1 MKLWSGRFWAAALAA
16 VCLCAAG
23 CSGGAGESSSAGE
36 NGESAPPAAPVG
48 EAFVL
53 SQEEGADIAML
64 AFFHWEDG
72 RAVSE
77 GSVCVSQGEAGG
89 VYPLDSG
96 GALYLSGLTAGEAA
110 QLMVMDGA
118 SRELGRTAV
127 HFARGAVIDASTDEN
142 GDGCVTLKED
152 ASYVALIFTL
162 DGSGGLQCAL
172 RLET

>member
-96 GALYLSGLTAGEAA
+96 GVLYLSGLTAGEAA
-110 QLMVMDGA
+110 QLMLMDGA

-152 ASYVALIFTL
+152 AGYVALIFTL

>member
-36 NGESAPPAAPVG
+36 NRESAPPAAPVG

-53 SQEEGADIAML
+53 SQEEGANIAML

-77 GSVCVSQGEAGG
+77 GSVCVSQGEASG
-89 VYPLDSG
+89 VYPLDCG
-96 GALYLSGLTAGEAA
+96 GALYLSGLTAGKAA
-110 QLMVMDGA
+110 QLMLMDGA